1 VAASGKSIISTTSAD
16 PYVPVHNASHHQ
28 PDMTKTKKMSYGDM
42 EGLFCSVLWPDEL
55 RQHELSMDL
64 ELVKKKIMSRDKNR
78 TFRKSF
84 GHNCR
89 AQNPKKSLNSKTLW
103 KTLITE
109 TSNLSSFLPEKK
121 GNKKL
126 WKTIQSQNF
135 KPLFQFYQR
144 RKTALWKT
152 IVTELKTSPP
162 ILPKKKENTL
172 ETRQPQNSKNLL
184 QFYQRRKQQ
193 ICLILPMRQIQL
205 WREMI

>member
-28 PDMTKTKKMSYGDM
+28 PDMTKTKKMCYGDM
-42 EGLFCSVLWPDEL
+42 EGLFCSVLRPDEL
-55 RQHELSMDL
+55 CQHELSMDL

-84 GHNCR
+84 GPNCQ

-103 KTLITE
+103 KTSFTE

-126 WKTIQSQNF
+126 WKTTITE
-135 KPLFQFYQR
+135 FQ
-144 RKTALWKT
+144 
-152 IVTELKTSPP
+152 TSLP
-162 ILPKKKENTL
+162 ILLKKKDSTL
-172 ETRQPQNSKNLL
+172 ENYSYIT
-184 QFYQRRKQQ
+184 
-193 ICLILPMRQIQL
+193 
-205 WREMI
+205 